1 MKKLILGITLI
12 ISGLSCNSQP
22 QTAVNVNE
30 QPFSISGKINN
41 PVRGKVYLERMND
54 RNIPQRIDSVEIAK
68 DQTFVLKG
76 KMTEPSIY
84 QINIANQQV
93 IGLILEGGENLT
105 MTADGFSTPDTPAKH
120 TVNGSE
126 TMMKFNR
133 VVGEVQQFNAKR
145 SELQA
150 AFDATKDDKK
160 KREIQ
165 TQYQIAEQAYNDKIR
180 PIVSELGTSLAGL
193 IAINNFLNPEKDEE
207 IFNKAA
213 QQLEKEG
220 KNYFF
225 AKMFLQDYKRRS
237 MGSVGSEAPDF
248 TLTDLNGKTV
258 KLSELRGKNVVLDF
272 WATWCGPCIMSFP
285 GMKAAMDKYKND
297 ANVQFYFVNTY
308 ERVAED
314 QWTGTVKNFV
324 TQRKMN
330 EYPVVLDIGGGVA
343 QSYGVNGIPAKF
355 LVGKD
360 GKIKYKSTGYLGS
373 NEKIVEEMTQWI
385 EGAK

>member
-165 TQYQIAEQAYNDKIR
+165 TQYQIAEQAYNDKIK
-180 PIVSELGTSLAGL
+180 PIISELGT
-193 IAINNFLNPEKDEE
+193 PEKDEE